1 MNDNVI
7 DMDEYREKK
16 FRASIKPEQMY
27 DHELLKIEYEAYKA
41 RHRAEKE
48 QNETI

>member
-16 FRASIKPEQMY
+16 FFASIKPEQMY
-27 DHELLKIEYEAYKA
+27 DEELLKIAYEAYKE
-41 RHRAEKE
+41 RHKAERE